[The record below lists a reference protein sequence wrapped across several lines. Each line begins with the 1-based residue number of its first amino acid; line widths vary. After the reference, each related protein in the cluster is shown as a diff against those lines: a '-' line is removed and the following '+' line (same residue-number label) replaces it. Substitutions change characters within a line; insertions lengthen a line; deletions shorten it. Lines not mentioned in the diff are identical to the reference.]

1 MLTPI
6 QLGHRMVCPHG
17 SRSRCPLTAYPLS
30 YDPVTL
36 PPTQYKLSKDLS
48 TESLVVLQ
56 NLKERLKD
64 LHVCVNLGILQMFS

>member
-1 MLTPI
+1 MYSVSAQSTD
-6 QLGHRMVCPHG
+6 VWTCPVG
-17 SRSRCPLTAYPLS
+17 RTDV